1 MPRVIITVPE
11 RTPQPYRFQMDRT
24 AVTLGRGE
32 ENDIAI
38 DSGSVSVTHAE
49 MHRVEGGYEL
59 RDVGSTNGIKLDGN
73 RYEIIPLVNGTSAT
87 IGDVVF
93 DFTLAPEEEAILAGE
108 RKAAPVSLTGRD
120 AASVAPVGPPKPPA
134 AVRTVV
140 TTSGGSG
147 VGATVG
153 FLVLA
158 AIAFFAGLF
167 VRHQKETGRSLI
179 QDMQSK
185 PAAHAPASPAKPGA
199 DPATAEPA
207 K

>member
-24 AVTLGRGE
+24 VVTLGRGS

-73 RYEIIPLVNGTSAT
+73 RQEVIPLVNGSSAS

-93 DFTLAPEEEAILAGE
+93 DFTLAPEEEEILAGE
-108 RKAAPVSLTGRD
+108 RRAALPSLSGTD
-120 AASVAPVGPPKPPA
+120 AASIPSSGPKPPVPA
-134 AVRTVV
+134 RTVV
-140 TTSGGSG
+140 TSSGGSG
-147 VGATVG
+147 VGATLA
-153 FLVLA
+153 FLILA

-167 VRHQKETGRSLI
+167 IRHQKDTGRSLI
-179 QDMQSK
+179 QDIQSK
-185 PAAHAPASPAKPGA
+185 PAAHAPATPGNA
-199 DPATAEPA
+199 AGEPA
-207 K
+207 ATEPAR

>member
-38 DSGSVSVTHAE
+38 DSGSVSVSHAE

-59 RDVGSTNGIKLDGN
+59 RDVGSTNGIKLDGT
-73 RYEIIPLVNGTSAT
+73 RYEVIPLVNGTSAS

-93 DFTLAPEEEAILAGE
+93 DFTLAPEEEQILAAE
-108 RKAAPVSLTGRD
+108 RRAAAPALSGTD
-120 AASVAPVGPPKPPA
+120 AASVASPGPPKPPA

-140 TTSGGSG
+140 TSSGGSG
-147 VGATVG
+147 VGAPVG
-153 FLVLA
+153 FRVLA
-158 AIAFFAGLF
+158 AIATSAGL
-167 VRHQKETGRSLI
+167 
-179 QDMQSK
+179 
-185 PAAHAPASPAKPGA
+185 
-199 DPATAEPA
+199 
-207 K
+207 

>member
-24 AVTLGRGE
+24 AVTLGRGS

-59 RDVGSTNGIKLDGN
+59 RDVGSTNGIKLDGT
-73 RYEIIPLVNGTSAT
+73 RYEVIPLVNGTSAS

-93 DFTLAPEEEAILAGE
+93 DFTLAPEEEQILAGE
-108 RKAAPVSLTGRD
+108 RKAAPVSLSGTD
-120 AASVAPVGPPKPPA
+120 VASPAPPKPPA

-140 TTSGGSG
+140 TSSGGSG

-167 VRHQKETGRSLI
+167 VRHQKDTGRSLI
-179 QDMQSK
+179 QDIQSK
-185 PAAHAPASPAKPGA
+185 PAAHAPASPAKPAA
-199 DPATAEPA
+199 DEPA